1 MAFSAVAVRGVR
13 ANNRTSHFDAIAM
26 CLIAF
31 ALDVHPLYRLIL
43 AGNRDEFHV
52 RPTTPLARWSDAPDV
67 LAGCDLEAGGTWM
80 GVSERGRACVVTNVR
95 EPLRPGDFASRGLL
109 ALDYLQATQSA
120 DKSANMLLAKADSYR
135 PFNLL
140 LFDQHD
146 ARFVSNRPQ
155 PDARVVMPGIHG
167 LSNATLDTPWPKT
180 RGLKQALR
188 DWISKPQADFEHENF
203 VDLFAVL
210 ADETLAADVE
220 LPNTGVGIE
229 IERRLSPA
237 FIRGAY
243 YGTRACSVIAITH
256 SGAAV
261 FIERRFGAEAAFEGE
276 TILRFNY
283 GIDRRESSR
292 R

>member
-1 MAFSAVAVRGVR
+1 
-13 ANNRTSHFDAIAM
+13 M

-43 AGNRDEFHV
+43 AGNRDEFHA
-52 RPTTPLARWSDAPDV
+52 RPTIPLARWNDVPDV
-67 LAGCDLEAGGTWM
+67 LAGRDLEAGGTWM
-80 GVSERGRACVVTNVR
+80 GVSTRGRACVVTNVR

-109 ALDYLQATQSA
+109 ASDYLRTTRSA
-120 DKSANMLLAKADSYR
+120 EESANALLATAERYR

-155 PDARVVMPGIHG
+155 PNTLVITPGIHG

-180 RGLKQALR
+180 RRLKQALR
-188 DWISKPQADFEHENF
+188 DWISKPRADFEHEDF
-203 VDLFAVL
+203 ADLFAVL
-210 ADETLAADVE
+210 ADETLAADAE

-237 FIRGAY
+237 FIRGAH
-243 YGTRACSVIAITH
+243 YGTRACSVVAITH
-256 SGAAV
+256 GGAAV

-276 TILRFNY
+276 TTLRFNY
-283 GIDRRESSR
+283 GIHKRESSW
-292 R
+292 